1 MALAGISIPNDVTNH
16 LLSAS
21 PDFSTLHSAIGVCKT
36 WHRIFKAHPKA
47 VMRSVAF
54 NLAGPALPQAVQ
66 LLRYPYEEKRSEWS
80 DPDGDE
86 NDADEEEDEDPAE
99 DDTLP
104 VKLTTA
110 KSLAASS
117 ESADIGD
124 LSLEE
129 KAQLQKNAK
138 IVQNLEGIFRL
149 RHMDRSRQLTAL
161 ESHHFR
167 RAMYRVM
174 LYCKLFYLP
183 LNLEDIASMEDVPDE
198 LDQMIEARHSMLNEY
213 STPELLEIRAVVAFL
228 HELIREILDQ
238 GDYDRLKDISLS
250 TGPEVILEAYLSK
263 QRASFEA
270 ALEPGVMTGGGQTS
284 LFPGFFEDNSFF
296 GGWFSAPLDRICKE
310 RTVVPP
316 PSEWDAIFIDTSAA
330 CGKCNVVPGPGLRL
344 WGEASEHLLLGNLKN
359 NIVETETLLALFTS
373 SGCGADIVVLEIHD
387 LKTPA
392 FATWK
397 KEERLCSACL
407 DKLVAAH
414 LHLWLFK
421 RKVLNGWTPTEDCW
435 YGYNCRTQTHKREHA
450 KNKNHL
456 CAPTR

>member
-21 PDFSTLHSAIGVCKT
+21 PDFSTLYSAIGVCKT
-36 WHRIFKAHPKA
+36 WHRVFKAHPKA
-47 VMRSVAF
+47 VMRSVAC
-54 NLAGPALPQAVQ
+54 NLAGPVLPQAVQ
-66 LLRYPYEEKRSEWS
+66 FLRYPYEEKRSEWS
-80 DPDGDE
+80 DPDGHE
-86 NDADEEEDEDPAE
+86 NDAGEEENEDPAE
-99 DDTLP
+99 DDALP
-104 VKLTTA
+104 VKFTTT
-110 KSLAASS
+110 KSLAAST
-117 ESADIGD
+117 ESAEIGD

-129 KAQLQKNAK
+129 KTQLQKNAK

-149 RHMDRSRQLTAL
+149 
-161 ESHHFR
+161 R

-198 LDQMIEARHSMLNEY
+198 LDQMLEARHSMLNEY

-228 HELIREILDQ
+228 HELIREVLDQ

-296 GGWFSAPLDRICKE
+296 GGWFSAPLDRIWKE

-316 PSEWDAIFIDTSAA
+316 PFEWHAIFLDTSAA
-330 CGKCNVVPGPGLRL
+330 CAQCSVVPGPGLRL
-344 WGEASEHLLLGNLKN
+344 WGEANWANLATVDFCALLLGNLKN
-359 NIVETETLLALFTS
+359 NIVETEALLALFTS
-373 SGCGADIVVLEIHD
+373 PGCGADIVVLEIYD

-414 LHLWLFK
+414 LHLWLFR
-421 RKVLNGWTPTEDCW
+421 RKVQNGWTPTEDCW